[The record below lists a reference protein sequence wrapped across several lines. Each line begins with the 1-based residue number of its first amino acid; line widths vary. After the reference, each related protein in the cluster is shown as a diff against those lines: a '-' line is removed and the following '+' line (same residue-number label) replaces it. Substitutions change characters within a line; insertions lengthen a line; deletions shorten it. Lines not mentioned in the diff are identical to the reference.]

1 MAQIRCTTCSST
13 IPVEDVELATKLARC
28 RTCDSVFEI
37 GTQLRRDDA
46 VRRRELHPPASVRVA
61 RGNLEPR
68 RENGEGEQ
76 GYRSRIAIPPSDV
89 ELEVRWFQ
97 PKAIFTMF
105 FAIIWCGFL
114 VVWYSIALQTPSPGG
129 FMLWFPLLHVAVG
142 VGLAYWSLAMLLNR
156 TRIALGGGR
165 LRTTHGP
172 ILWRGGSDLDVGSIR
187 GFYAESRSTRG
198 KRGRVTVTWSVCAD
212 VENNPRQALLKGLTS
227 EDEARFLSRALSEQL
242 GVPLTTNE

>member
-1 MAQIRCTTCSST
+1 
-13 IPVEDVELATKLARC
+13 VEDVELATKLARC

-37 GTQLRRDDA
+37 GTQLRGDDA

-156 TRIALGGGR
+156 TRIALGVDGCAP
-165 LRTTHGP
+165 RTAPSCGAAGATSMSVLSAASLP
-172 ILWRGGSDLDVGSIR
+172 SPRARVASAGGSPSR
-187 GFYAESRSTRG
+187 GRSAPTSRTTRG
-198 KRGRVTVTWSVCAD
+198 KPC
-212 VENNPRQALLKGLTS
+212 
-227 EDEARFLSRALSEQL
+227 SR
-242 GVPLTTNE
+242 